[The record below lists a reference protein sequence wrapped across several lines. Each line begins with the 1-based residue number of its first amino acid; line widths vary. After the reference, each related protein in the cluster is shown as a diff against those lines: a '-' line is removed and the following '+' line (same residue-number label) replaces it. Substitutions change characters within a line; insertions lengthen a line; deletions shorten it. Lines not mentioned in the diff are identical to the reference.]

1 MQRAQEEDGLQHVS
15 DYRANAYLSNIGRQQ
30 QQRALARLIA
40 TMARNDDADIRR
52 QQRRKAREL
61 RGRER
66 VAEHCRLINA
76 TTREIDA
83 ANRLLAATEERFAR
97 AS

>member
-1 MQRAQEEDGLQHVS
+1 MQRSEENGLQHVS
-15 DYRANAYLSNIGRQQ
+15 EYRVNAYLSNIVHQQ
-30 QQRALARLIA
+30 QRRALARLIV

-52 QQRRKAREL
+52 QQRRKGREL

-76 TTREIDA
+76 TTKEIDA
-83 ANRLLAATEERFAR
+83 ANRLLAATDERFAR

>member
-1 MQRAQEEDGLQHVS
+1 MQRAPEENGLDHVS
-15 DYRANAYLSNIGRQQ
+15 EFHNRYLSNIARQQ
-30 QQRALARLIA
+30 QLRALARLVV

-66 VAEHCRLINA
+66 VAEHCRIVNA
-76 TTREIDA
+76 TTKEIDA
-83 ANRLLAATEERFAR
+83 ANRLLAASEDRFAR